1 MKVPLSWLKDF
12 VEIILPL
19 DRLVERLTLG
29 GLEVESVT
37 RIGELWDR
45 DKIFVGQILEVGRH
59 PEADRLVLA
68 RVEFGTGRPMTVVT
82 GAPNLYPYAG
92 QELAGRGPK
101 VAFALAG
108 ARLVDGHS
116 EERRVVRL
124 KPSKIRGIPS
134 EAMCCSEKE
143 LDLGDSHEGII
154 LLPDDAPVGMPLLD
168 YMGDTVLEFDIKGP
182 FGHLQSVY
190 GIARELAALTGRPL
204 RRNVMTI
211 LDRRPVRIDPDADFT
226 AIVIRDPDLCPRYSA
241 ALIEGVTVGPSP
253 LWMQQRLQRAGQRP
267 INNVVDITNYVMLE
281 LGQPLHAFD
290 YDLLRARA
298 GGGRPSIIMRRAHQ
312 GEHLTTLDG
321 VDRALDPG
329 MLMITD
335 TAGAIAVGGVM
346 GGANTEVNDGTATV
360 LLEAANFN
368 FLGIRRT
375 GQLLGLSS
383 EAGSRFGKGVDP
395 ELTVKALARA
405 GQLLEEFAGG
415 AVRPVY
421 GDCYPD
427 KPVPRSIDLDPAGI
441 DRLLGIEVPVEE
453 MVRILR
459 SLEFEVTEKT
469 SRQADKETGRR
480 VDQEE
485 VLLRVTVPSH
495 RLEVSIPAD
504 LAEEIG
510 RVYGYDRLPVTLLQD
525 ELPPQRRNIALE
537 GEEAVRNILAGAGL
551 DEVITYSMIDV
562 ADEARLRRGEAS
574 PQQPSAT
581 ARVAPGG
588 EDGST
593 DDLARDASPL
603 PAPQSYVVVLNPLS
617 ADRAHLRRTLL
628 PGLLNTAR
636 ANLRFLDRV
645 AIFEVGRVYV
655 PRPGETLPAE
665 PRRLGALLVGPR
677 EAGTW
682 LAHDA
687 GPLGFFD
694 LKGITEDLIA
704 RLALPGVTWERGEHP
719 ALHPGRTA
727 RLLVDGAE
735 AGIVGELHPLVRA
748 AFDLPETP
756 VAVME
761 LDLDVLLAPLG
772 AAAPMTELSA
782 QPAVYEDLA
791 LIVDEGTPAAQVAE
805 LIRGSGGKLLVDLRL
820 FDLYRG
826 RPIAPGKKSLA
837 YALTFQAP
845 DRTLTDEDTKK
856 LRQKIVG
863 RLQRELGAVLRA

>member
-12 VEIILPL
+12 VDITLPL
-19 DRLVERLTLG
+19 DRLAERLTLA

-37 RIGELWDR
+37 QIGEFWDR
-45 DKIFVGQILEVGRH
+45 DKIFVGQVLEVGRH

-68 RVEFGTGRPMTVVT
+68 RVEYGAGAPMTVVT
-82 GAPNLYPYAG
+82 GAPNLYPFVG
-92 QELAGRGPK
+92 QDLGGRGPK
-101 VAFALAG
+101 VAFALTG

-116 EERRVVRL
+116 EMRRVVRL

-143 LDLGDSHEGII
+143 LDLGESHEGII

-168 YMGDTVLEFDIKGP
+168 YMGDTVVEFDVKGP

-190 GIARELAALTGRPL
+190 GVARELAALTDQPL
-204 RRNVMTI
+204 RTDVMTL
-211 LDRRPVRIDPDADFT
+211 LDRRPVSVTPDAEFT
-226 AIVIRDPDLCPRYSA
+226 AIVIQDPDLCPRYSA
-241 ALIEGVTVGPSP
+241 ALIEGVTVAPSP

-290 YDLLRARA
+290 YDLLCERAA
-298 GGGRPSIIMRRAHQ
+298 GRPAIIMRRAHA

-321 VDRALDPG
+321 VDRALDPE

-335 TAGAIAVGGVM
+335 TAGTIAVGGVM
-346 GGANTEVNDGTATV
+346 GGANTEVNDGTTAV

-368 FLGIRRT
+368 FLSIRRT

-405 GQLLEEFAGG
+405 GQLLEELAGG
-415 AVRPVY
+415 TVRPVY
-421 GDCYPD
+421 GDCYPG
-427 KPVPRSIDLDPAGI
+427 KPAPRAIELDP
-441 DRLLGIEVPVEE
+441 DYVNRLLGIEVPVEE
-453 MVRILR
+453 QVRILR
-459 SLEFEVTEKT
+459 ALEFAVTEET
-469 SRQADKETGRR
+469 SGADALPRISPSPHLP
-480 VDQEE
+480 VSASPC
-485 VLLRVTVPSH
+485 LRVTVPSH
-495 RLEVSIPAD
+495 RLDVGIPAD

-537 GEEAVRNILAGAGL
+537 GEETVRNILSGAGL

-562 ADEARLRRGEAS
+562 ADEARLIA
-574 PQQPSAT
+574 A
-581 ARVAPGG
+581 
-588 EDGST
+588 
-593 DDLARDASPL
+593 PL
-603 PAPQSYVVVLNPLS
+603 PDHVTVLNPLS

-645 AIFEVGRVYV
+645 AIFEAGRVYV
-655 PRPGETLPAE
+655 PRPGEALPAE
-665 PRRLGALLVGPR
+665 PRRLGALLTGPR
-677 EAGTW
+677 EADTW

-694 LKGITEDLIA
+694 LKGIVEELMA
-704 RLALPGVTWERGEHP
+704 RLALPKVAWERGEQP
-719 ALHPGRTA
+719 AMHPGRTA

-735 AGIVGELHPLVRA
+735 AGFVGELHPLVRA
-748 AFDLPETP
+748 AFDLPDAP

-761 LDLDVLLAPLG
+761 LDLDALLAPWG
-772 AAAPMTELSA
+772 AAMPMTELSA
-782 QPAVYEDLA
+782 QPAIYEDLA
-791 LIVDEGTPAAQVAE
+791 LIVDEATPAAQVAE
-805 LIRGSGGKLLVDLRL
+805 LIRQSGGKLLVDVRL

-826 RPIAPGKKSLA
+826 RPIPEGKKSLA

-845 DRTLTDEDTKK
+845 DRTLTDEDTRK
-856 LRQKIVG
+856 LRQKIVS
-863 RLQRELGAVLRA
+863 RLERELGAALRG